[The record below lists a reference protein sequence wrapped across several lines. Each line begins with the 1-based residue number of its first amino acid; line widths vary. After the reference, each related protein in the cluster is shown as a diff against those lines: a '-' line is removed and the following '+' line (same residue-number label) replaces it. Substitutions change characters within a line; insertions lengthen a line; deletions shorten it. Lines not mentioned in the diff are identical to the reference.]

1 MKKKIFGIMI
11 CTLLLTSVTLGAE
24 KNTKNKSINPVFDE
38 EWVQYQKL
46 LASDGEYDDWFG
58 FSIDIDGY
66 YAIIG
71 ARWDDVNGVVNAGS
85 AYIFKYDGETW
96 IEEAK
101 IYASDGEE
109 GDWFGHSV
117 SISGDY
123 AFISATSDETKGKAS
138 GSVYVFKYN
147 GTTWVEEQKILVQ
160 PGGGESAIDFGWSV
174 CADGEYVL
182 IGAQNDDD
190 LGDSSGSTYVFKYDD
205 ARWNEVQKI
214 LPTDG
219 KAWAYFGHCIS
230 IDSDYAIIGARC
242 DEFIGAAYIF
252 KLEGTTWVEKQK
264 LVSADGVAGDYF
276 GRSVFINGEYLIV
289 GANCD
294 DDNGEDSGSAY
305 IFKYNGSS
313 WIQQV
318 KIKASDGE
326 PEEEFG
332 NAVYINEDYAL
343 IGMQFDDENGMY
355 SGSAYIF
362 KRDDISWIEQVKLI
376 PPDGGYW
383 EQFGNAVF
391 MKDDFAFIC
400 SLYDNESGL
409 YSGSTYIYK
418 RIVKESDLHCTGS
431 FSWENIEPEEKVTG
445 SFIVENIGDAGSLLN
460 WEIETYPDWGTWTFN
475 PENGTHLP
483 VGNPITV
490 EVEVVAP
497 PDKNKEFTGAVKVI
511 NSEDP
516 SDFCNI
522 NVFLKTPRVISNKF
536 LLLQRLLENYL
547 NAFPILGQLIKR
559 R

>member
-1 MKKKIFGIMI
+1 
-11 CTLLLTSVTLGAE
+11 
-24 KNTKNKSINPVFDE
+24 
-38 EWVQYQKL
+38 
-46 LASDGEYDDWFG
+46 
-58 FSIDIDGY
+58 
-66 YAIIG
+66 
-71 ARWDDVNGVVNAGS
+71 
-85 AYIFKYDGETW
+85 
-96 IEEAK
+96 
-101 IYASDGEE
+101 
-109 GDWFGHSV
+109 
-117 SISGDY
+117 
-123 AFISATSDETKGKAS
+123 
-138 GSVYVFKYN
+138 
-147 GTTWVEEQKILVQ
+147 
-160 PGGGESAIDFGWSV
+160 
-174 CADGEYVL
+174 VL

-214 LPTDG
+214 LPSDG

-230 IDSDYAIIGARC
+230 IDGNYAIIGARC

-289 GANCD
+289 GANSD

-305 IFKYNGSS
+305 IFNFNGSS
-313 WIQQV
+313 WIQQE
-318 KIKASDGE
+318 KIKPSDGE

-343 IGMQFDDENGMY
+343 IGMQYDDENGMY

-362 KRDDISWIEQVKLI
+362 KRDEISWIEQLKLI

-383 EQFGNAVF
+383 KQFGNAVF

-418 RIVKESDLHCTGS
+418 RILKESDLHCTGS
-431 FSWENIEPEEKVTG
+431 LSWENIEPEETVTG

-460 WEIETYPDWGTWTFN
+460 WEIETYPNWGTWTFN

-483 VGNPITV
+483 VGSPITV

-497 PDKNKEFTGAVKVI
+497 PDKNKEFLGDVKVI
-511 NSEDP
+511 NSEDS

-536 LLLQRLLENYL
+536 LFLQRLLDNYL
-547 NAFPILGQLIKR
+547 NAFPILGQLIIR